1 MQFDRSKLEAVILRT
16 CNACPAE
23 KLGAVKLHKVLYF
36 LDMLHY
42 AQEGVPVTGATYRK
56 RPFGPTCAQLLP
68 ALRDMEKERLLDI
81 REVEYYGL
89 RKKEYVPRE
98 TEKAGVLND
107 NEVAL
112 LDEVIEFVCE
122 RNTAKT
128 ISDYSHQLPWEMVE
142 FGAVI
147 PYETALMLYPVQVSP
162 EAFEAAEDGA
172 KEVEAVRSSNILEFP
187 LLSSLRSRVRAE
199 VGRT

>member
-1 MQFDRSKLEAVILRT
+1 
-16 CNACPAE
+16 
-23 KLGAVKLHKVLYF
+23 
-36 LDMLHY
+36 
-42 AQEGVPVTGATYRK
+42 
-56 RPFGPTCAQLLP
+56 
-68 ALRDMEKERLLDI
+68 MEKERLLDI